1 MEMLKEG
8 EQYSIETTF
17 RASRFT
23 ICLVTLKS
31 LNPGGW
37 PDFKAY
43 SD

>member
-31 LNPGGW
+31 LNPWRVAGFQGIQ
-37 PDFKAY
+37 
-43 SD
+43 